1 MIYAIL
7 DTNILVSAL
16 LTKHSDASTVKVFQ
30 NTLTGKITPIY
41 NDIII
46 GEYNDVLKR
55 KKFKF
60 EHQLVDVIIGY
71 ILKYGISVDYTPTN
85 IILSDPKDE
94 PIYQAYYVTQNTHNS
109 FLVTG
114 NLKHFP
120 TEPQIISATEF
131 VNFFKL

>member
-16 LTKHSDASTVKVFQ
+16 LSKHPDASTVKVFQ

-41 NDIII
+41 NGIII

-60 EHQLVDVIIGY
+60 DHQLVDVIIGY
-71 ILKYGISVDYTPTN
+71 ILKYGISVEYTPTN
-85 IILSDPKDE
+85 INLPDPKDE
-94 PIYQAYYVTQNTHNS
+94 PIYQAYYVTKNTQSS

-120 TEPQIISATEF
+120 TEPKIISATEF
-131 VNFFKL
+131 VKIFKI

>member
-16 LTKHSDASTVKVFQ
+16 LSKHSDASTVKVFQ
-30 NTLTGKITPIY
+30 STLMGKITPIY

-46 GEYNDVLKR
+46 NEYNDVLKR

-60 EHQLVDVIIGY
+60 DHQLIDVIIGY
-71 ILKYGISVDYTPTN
+71 ILKYGVSVEYFATN
-85 IILSDPKDE
+85 AILPDPKDE
-94 PIYQAYYVTQNTHNS
+94 PIYQAYYVTKNTLSS

-120 TEPQIISATEF
+120 VETQIINANEF
-131 VNFFKL
+131 VNIFKL